1 MASILAP
8 EPPENGRVLSIR
20 QSFLAMMGLCF
31 VCMMVA
37 VDQTVVGTA
46 LPTIVAELNGFELY
60 AWVASGYLL
69 ASVITIPIFGRLGD
83 YYGRKPFVVAS
94 IVVFLIA
101 SVLSSMAE
109 TMLQLVI
116 ARVLQGVGAGMLIG
130 TAFACVPDLFPD
142 AHVRLRWQMVLTAG
156 FGIANGV
163 GPSLGGFLTQY
174 AGWRS
179 VFFVNVPLALVSLVF
194 IWRFLPHIRQAQTG
208 VVRLDWQGA
217 LLIAAGL
224 TTLQLFVEFL
234 PRHGATLS
242 MVLLGCAALSF
253 FTVLIYWERRCPHPL
268 IPLGMFRNKSL
279 AALFCLSLFVGFI
292 MFALLFY
299 IPLLLQGGF
308 GMTPQQVGLMITPLV
323 LCITLGSLLN
333 AQIIVHLARPND
345 MLYAGFAALV
355 LACLGIAVTNKDTS
369 TWLVVA
375 YMAVAGLGLGFVM
388 PNLTVF
394 AQEVAGRA
402 LLGIS
407 TAMLQSIRM
416 IGGMLGTA
424 IVGSVVTHHYVSGVR
439 LSVPPGPDTAWAR
452 MLEDPQVLVNQAVQ
466 SDFVAQLQRQNLYGE
481 SFIEL
486 ARLAL
491 VSAVHSGLLLTVMVS
506 LVALVW
512 VYRVPLI
519 RLSRTVGAA
528 KRTEG
533 GGQRD

>member
-1 MASILAP
+1 
-8 EPPENGRVLSIR
+8 
-20 QSFLAMMGLCF
+20 MMGLCF

-60 AWVASGYLL
+60 AWIATAYLL
-69 ASVITIPIFGRLGD
+69 TSVITIPIFGRLGD

-94 IVVFLIA
+94 IIVFLVA
-101 SVLSSMAE
+101 SLLSSMAQ

-116 ARVLQGVGAGMLIG
+116 ARALQGVGAGMLIG

-142 AHVRLRWQMVLTAG
+142 SHVRLRWQMLLTAG

-179 VFFVNVPLALVSLVF
+179 VFFVNVPLGLFSLYF

-234 PRHGATLS
+234 PRHGATLP
-242 MVLLGCAALSF
+242 MVLLGSVVVLALSIL
-253 FTVLIYWERRCPHPL
+253 VYWERRCPHPL
-268 IPLGMFRNKSL
+268 IPLDMFRNKSL

-323 LCITLGSLLN
+323 VCITMGSLLN
-333 AQIIVHLARPND
+333 ARIIVRLTRPND
-345 MLYAGFAALV
+345 MLYAGFASLV
-355 LACLGIAVTNKDTS
+355 IACIGIAWTSRDTS
-369 TWLVVA
+369 TWLVMV
-375 YMAVAGLGLGFVM
+375 YMAMGGLGLGFVM

-424 IVGSVVTHHYVSGVR
+424 LVGTVVTHHYVSGVR
-439 LSVPPGPDTAWAR
+439 QTVAPEPDTAWIA
-452 MLEDPQVLVNQAVQ
+452 MLEDPQVLVNRAVH
-466 SDFVAQLQRQNLYGE
+466 SDFVAHLQRLNLHGE
-481 SFIEL
+481 SFIEQ

-491 VSAVHSGLLLTVMVS
+491 VSAVHSGLMLTVVI
-506 LVALVW
+506 ALLALLW

-519 RLSRTVGAA
+519 RLSRTAGASASSSKEA
-528 KRTEG
+528 KH
-533 GGQRD
+533 D